1 MSGSRSKLPIAALAA
16 LLLATAG
23 FFTYLLREAAA
34 KDDAAPVIVCSSS
47 EIHVSVD
54 ASEEELLFGVTAMD
68 AEDGDITSSVVI
80 ESISS
85 FVEPGKSIITYAA
98 FDSHNHVATASRTLY
113 YTDYHSPRFRITDSL
128 QFLSGTVINPLLYI
142 TAEDCIDGDISNKIS
157 MTLLESGDYI
167 SAIGVHPVEFRVTN
181 SLGDVSS
188 LQTEIVVYERSSY
201 NAPSIVL
208 SDYLVYTEPG
218 ERINPIIAKG
228 NLLEVGTPAELL
240 EKYGAENL
248 VIDDSE
254 LNIAKPGIYKVTIY
268 CERGDATGSATL
280 LVAVTDSVSVS

>member
-98 FDSHNHVATASRTLY
+98 LI
-113 YTDYHSPRFRITDSL
+113 RITML
-128 QFLSGTVINPLLYI
+128 QRPHALFI
-142 TAEDCIDGDISNKIS
+142 T
-157 MTLLESGDYI
+157 
-167 SAIGVHPVEFRVTN
+167 
-181 SLGDVSS
+181 
-188 LQTEIVVYERSSY
+188 
-201 NAPSIVL
+201 
-208 SDYLVYTEPG
+208 
-218 ERINPIIAKG
+218 PIIIRRGFASPIRC
-228 NLLEVGTPAELL
+228 NFYP
-240 EKYGAENL
+240 
-248 VIDDSE
+248 
-254 LNIAKPGIYKVTIY
+254 
-268 CERGDATGSATL
+268 ERLSILCCISRPRTALTAIFPTKFQ
-280 LVAVTDSVSVS
+280 

>member
-181 SLGDVSS
+181 KIGRASCR
-188 LQTEIVVYERSSY
+188 ER
-201 NAPSIVL
+201 V
-208 SDYLVYTEPG
+208 
-218 ERINPIIAKG
+218 
-228 NLLEVGTPAELL
+228 
-240 EKYGAENL
+240 
-248 VIDDSE
+248 
-254 LNIAKPGIYKVTIY
+254 
-268 CERGDATGSATL
+268 
-280 LVAVTDSVSVS
+280 

>member
-98 FDSHNHVATASRTLY
+98 FDSQDRKS
-113 YTDYHSPRFRITDSL
+113 
-128 QFLSGTVINPLLYI
+128 
-142 TAEDCIDGDISNKIS
+142 
-157 MTLLESGDYI
+157 
-167 SAIGVHPVEFRVTN
+167 
-181 SLGDVSS
+181 
-188 LQTEIVVYERSSY
+188 VV
-201 NAPSIVL
+201 
-208 SDYLVYTEPG
+208 
-218 ERINPIIAKG
+218 
-228 NLLEVGTPAELL
+228 
-240 EKYGAENL
+240 
-248 VIDDSE
+248 
-254 LNIAKPGIYKVTIY
+254 
-268 CERGDATGSATL
+268 
-280 LVAVTDSVSVS
+280 

>member
-113 YTDYHSPRFRITDSL
+113 YDSL

-218 ERINPIIAKG
+218 ERINPIDYVREIAF
-228 NLLEVGTPAELL
+228 LRESYTVEQ
-240 EKYGAENL
+240 YGAENL

-280 LVAVTDSVSVS
+280 LVAVTDSVSAS

>member
-113 YTDYHSPRFRITDSL
+113 YTDYHRRGFASPIRCNFYPER
-128 QFLSGTVINPLLYI
+128 LSILCCISRPR
-142 TAEDCIDGDISNKIS
+142 TAL
-157 MTLLESGDYI
+157 T
-167 SAIGVHPVEFRVTN
+167 AIFPTKF
-181 SLGDVSS
+181 
-188 LQTEIVVYERSSY
+188 Q
-201 NAPSIVL
+201 
-208 SDYLVYTEPG
+208 
-218 ERINPIIAKG
+218 
-228 NLLEVGTPAELL
+228 
-240 EKYGAENL
+240 
-248 VIDDSE
+248 
-254 LNIAKPGIYKVTIY
+254 
-268 CERGDATGSATL
+268 
-280 LVAVTDSVSVS
+280 